1 MTQQK
6 FNSITKAGNTQIAYM
21 KKTIYIILLVFTAT
35 NLFAQKKNEPK
46 KDTSLPS
53 RTVIVTSAFQPS
65 LKPAS
70 KINFSGASP
79 LPDSARPV
87 LQYSVPAQNLMFS
100 YQSPALKPLAQNID
114 TGIHWENTGFLKA
127 GYGNF
132 TTPLLQAGVSLGDGV
147 QSVINLRGSYTSS
160 KSATRDFQQFSKT
173 GLEGIG
179 IFSSPNNKNEWSGKL
194 FFNGNTQY
202 QYGYAPDTLKFN
214 KADLKQ
220 SFTAFGG
227 AVALRNKVE
236 NAAGVSYSPGVALT
250 LFNDNHGA
258 SESNFII
265 KAPISKSFGK
275 IFAFDVGLTAD
286 ITSYKSDTSSI
297 DNTLYYLTPAIQ
309 FKTPN
314 FKATAGIIPSWDNN
328 IFVMLPDFSI
338 EAKVNEEKFIVQ
350 AGWIGYYNKTNY
362 QYLAS
367 VNPWL
372 RQPKFLLN
380 TRMKELYAGFKGS
393 VGSHFTYDAKVS
405 YIEFNNQPLFVND
418 TITGRSFEMV
428 NESQMKAVR
437 IHGELGYTVQEKFSF
452 LAGATFNQ
460 YSALQ
465 DNIKAWGLLPVEIN
479 ASLRWQVLK
488 DFTVKSDLFFW
499 DGANYRFKDQ
509 SYGKLDPALDIN
521 AGVEFRVTP
530 KLNAWVQI
538 NNILNN
544 QYERWNQYPVLGFN
558 VLAGVTWSFGD
569 IKAAMAK

>member
-1 MTQQK
+1 
-6 FNSITKAGNTQIAYM
+6 M
-21 KKTIYIILLVFTAT
+21 KKTIYITLLVFTAT
-35 NLFAQKKNEPK
+35 NLFAQKKKNAEPK

-65 LKPAS
+65 LKSTS

-79 LPDSARPV
+79 LPDSVRPV
-87 LQYSVPAQNLMFS
+87 LQYNVPAQNLSFS

-114 TGIHWENTGFLKA
+114 TGLHWENTGFLKA

-147 QSVINLRGSYTSS
+147 KSIVNLRGHYTSS
-160 KSATRDFQQFSKT
+160 KSATRAYQQFSKT

-194 FFNGNTQY
+194 FFESNTQY
-202 QYGYAPDTLKFN
+202 QYGYQPDTLKFA
-214 KADLKQ
+214 KDDLKQ
-220 SFTAFGG
+220 SFTTFGG
-227 AVALRNKVE
+227 TAAVRNKTE
-236 NAAGVSYSPGVALT
+236 NAAGVNYNPSVGLS
-250 LFNDNHGA
+250 LFTDNHGA

-265 KAPISKSFGK
+265 KAPVSKSFGK
-275 IFAFDVGLTAD
+275 KIGFDIGLTAD
-286 ITSYKSDTSSI
+286 ITSYKSDTSAI
-297 DNTLYYLTPAIQ
+297 DNNLYYLTPAIL

-314 FKATAGIIPSWDNN
+314 FKAAAGIIPSWDNN
-328 IFVMLPDFSI
+328 VFAMLPNFSM

-372 RQPKFLLN
+372 QQPKFLLN
-380 TRMKELYAGFKGS
+380 TKMKELYAGFKGS
-393 VGSHFTYDAKVS
+393 AGSHLTYDAKIS

-418 TITGRSFEMV
+418 TITGRSFEVV
-428 NESQMKAVR
+428 NESKMKAVR

-465 DNIKAWGLLPVEIN
+465 DNIKPWGLLPVEIN
-479 ASLRWQVLK
+479 ASLRWKPLK
-488 DFTVKSDLFFW
+488 DFTVKSDLYFW
-499 DGANYRFKDQ
+499 DGANYRFKDM
-509 SYGKLDPALDIN
+509 SYGKLDPAFDVN
-521 AGVEFRVTP
+521 AGIEFKVAP
-530 KLNAWVQI
+530 QLNAWVQL

-544 QYERWNQYPVLGFN
+544 QYERWKQYPVLGFN